1 MNLDIRRY
9 TQLLFLSVKKMNNL
23 QKIMDKKKITVQELS
38 EKSGVHFNT
47 IRLIRTGVF
56 KKSTFS
62 TLRKL
67 AKALGCTA
75 RDIGD

>member
-1 MNLDIRRY
+1 M
-9 TQLLFLSVKKMNNL
+9 TNL
-23 QKIMDKKKITVQELS
+23 QKILDKKNITDYELS
-38 EKSGVHFNT
+38 DKSGVHINT

-56 KKSTFS
+56 KKSTFL

-75 RDIGD
+75 REIGG

>member
-1 MNLDIRRY
+1 M
-9 TQLLFLSVKKMNNL
+9 TNL
-23 QKIMDKKKITVQELS
+23 QKIMNNQNITDQELS
-38 EKSGVHFNT
+38 YKSGVHINT

-67 AKALGCTA
+67 AKALGCTPKEL
-75 RDIGD
+75 GG

>member
-1 MNLDIRRY
+1 
-9 TQLLFLSVKKMNNL
+9 
-23 QKIMDKKKITVQELS
+23 MDKQNINDHELY

-47 IRLIRTGVF
+47 IGNIRKGICKTPKF
-56 KKSTFS
+56 K

-75 RDIGD
+75 REIGG

>member
-1 MNLDIRRY
+1 MNKLQTIMD
-9 TQLLFLSVKKMNNL
+9 N
-23 QKIMDKKKITVQELS
+23 QKITDQELS

-56 KKSTFS
+56 KKPTFS

-67 AKALGCTA
+67 AKALNCTA
-75 RDIGD
+75 REIGG

>member
-1 MNLDIRRY
+1 MN
-9 TQLLFLSVKKMNNL
+9 KL
-23 QKIMDKKKITVQELS
+23 QTIMDKKNITDQELY

-67 AKALGCTA
+67 AKALGCTPKE
-75 RDIGD
+75 IGG

>member
-1 MNLDIRRY
+1 MEQR
-9 TQLLFLSVKKMNNL
+9 KKEGTSKL
-23 QKIMDKKKITVQELS
+23 EEIMDKKNITDQELS

-56 KKSTFS
+56 KKSTFT

-75 RDIGD
+75 REIGG

>member
-1 MNLDIRRY
+1 MN
-9 TQLLFLSVKKMNNL
+9 KL
-23 QKIMDKKKITVQELS
+23 QTIMENQKLTDHELH

-47 IRLIRTGVF
+47 IRLIRTGEF
-56 KKSTFS
+56 KNLRFK

-75 RDIGD
+75 REIGG

>member
-1 MNLDIRRY
+1 MNKLQTIMD
-9 TQLLFLSVKKMNNL
+9 N
-23 QKIMDKKKITVQELS
+23 QKITDQELY

-47 IRLIRTGVF
+47 IRLIRIGVF
-56 KKSTFS
+56 KKSTFL

-75 RDIGD
+75 REIGG

>member
-1 MNLDIRRY
+1 MEQR
-9 TQLLFLSVKKMNNL
+9 KKEGTSKLEVIMNN
-23 QKIMDKKKITVQELS
+23 QNITDQELS

-67 AKALGCTA
+67 AKVLGCTPKE
-75 RDIGD
+75 IGG

>member
-1 MNLDIRRY
+1 MEQR
-9 TQLLFLSVKKMNNL
+9 KKEGTSKLEVIMNN
-23 QKIMDKKKITVQELS
+23 QKITDLELS

-56 KKSTFS
+56 RKSTFS

-75 RDIGD
+75 KEIGG

>member
-1 MNLDIRRY
+1 MEQR
-9 TQLLFLSVKKMNNL
+9 KKEGTSKLEVIMNN
-23 QKIMDKKKITVQELS
+23 QNITDQELY
-38 EKSGVHFNT
+38 EKSGVHINT
-47 IRLIRTGVF
+47 IRLIITGVF

-75 RDIGD
+75 REIGG

>member
-1 MNLDIRRY
+1 MNKLQTIMD
-9 TQLLFLSVKKMNNL
+9 N
-23 QKIMDKKKITVQELS
+23 QKITDHELS
-38 EKSGVHFNT
+38 EKSGVHINT

-67 AKALGCTA
+67 AKVLGCTA
-75 RDIGD
+75 REIGG

>member
-1 MNLDIRRY
+1 MN
-9 TQLLFLSVKKMNNL
+9 KL
-23 QKIMDKKKITVQELS
+23 QTIMDKQKLTDQELS
-38 EKSGVHFNT
+38 EKSGVHINT

-75 RDIGD
+75 REIGD